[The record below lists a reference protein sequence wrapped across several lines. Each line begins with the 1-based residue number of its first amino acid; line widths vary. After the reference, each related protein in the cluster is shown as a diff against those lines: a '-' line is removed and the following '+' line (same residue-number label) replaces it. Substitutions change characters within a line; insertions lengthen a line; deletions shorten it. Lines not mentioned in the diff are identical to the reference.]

1 MTSPKK
7 KRKRKE
13 DQKPK
18 GDDLQD
24 IVSVVAE
31 SGVVVEEQEDIGYG
45 RLLSPLKK
53 IRDIFWTKKTPSK
66 DEQVLIL
73 ITFLWKVV
81 FTFLGFLFDA
91 NQKIKE

>member
-18 GDDLQD
+18 DDDLQD
-24 IVSVVAE
+24 VVSVVAE